1 MLIQLNRLYREMKQ
15 GIILWQE
22 IVHIYNNTKKDEVSS
37 ESHLLDRKAA
47 AKFLGVKEHTLAVW
61 ATTHKYH
68 LPYIKVGS
76 LVKYRLRDLE
86 AFLEQNLH
94 KDDLD

>member
-1 MLIQLNRLYREMKQ
+1 MHR
-15 GIILWQE
+15 
-22 IVHIYNNTKKDEVSS
+22 YNNTQKNEASN

-61 ATTHKYH
+61 ATTHKHH

-76 LVKYRLRDLE
+76 LVKYRLSDLE
-86 AFLEQNLH
+86 AFLAQNLH